1 MGSEAM
7 AVPPPDELRAKQE
20 RELAA
25 THSLATMEYAL
36 ADEAYHLV
44 LALRDAGLELD
55 PLTLV
60 ALRVLEACVESDV
73 EPLDVVLMLVE
84 RGSLARSVELAE
96 ERLERDAA

>member
-1 MGSEAM
+1 M
-7 AVPPPDELRAKQE
+7 PPHDGLRAKQE

-25 THSLATMEYAL
+25 AHSVAAMEFAL
-36 ADEAYHLV
+36 ADEAYHIV

-60 ALRVLEACVESDV
+60 ALRVLEACVENDV
-73 EPLDVVLMLVE
+73 EPVDFVQMLIE

-96 ERLERDAA
+96 DRLERDAA

>member
-1 MGSEAM
+1 M
-7 AVPPPDELRAKQE
+7 AAPPPDELRAKQE

-25 THSLATMEYAL
+25 AHSLASMEFAL
-36 ADEAYHLV
+36 ADEAYHIV

-60 ALRVLEACVESDV
+60 ALRVLEACVENDV
-73 EPLDVVLMLVE
+73 EPVDFVQMLVE

-96 ERLERDAA
+96 DRLERDAA

>member
-1 MGSEAM
+1 M
-7 AVPPPDELRAKQE
+7 PPPDELRAKQE

-25 THSLATMEYAL
+25 AHSLAAMEFAL
-36 ADEAYHLV
+36 ADEAYHIV

-60 ALRVLEACVESDV
+60 ALRVLEACVENDV
-73 EPLDVVLMLVE
+73 EPVDFVQMLVQ

-96 ERLERDAA
+96 DRLERDAA

>member
-1 MGSEAM
+1 MT
-7 AVPPPDELRAKQE
+7 VPPPDGLRAKQE

-25 THSLATMEYAL
+25 AHSVAAMEFAL
-36 ADEAYHLV
+36 ADEAYHIV

-60 ALRVLEACVESDV
+60 ALRVLEACVENDV
-73 EPLDVVLMLVE
+73 EPVDFVQMLVE

-96 ERLERDAA
+96 DRLERDAA

>member
-1 MGSEAM
+1 M
-7 AVPPPDELRAKQE
+7 PPPDGLRAKQE

-25 THSLATMEYAL
+25 AHSVAAMEFAL
-36 ADEAYHLV
+36 ADEAYHIV

-60 ALRVLEACVESDV
+60 ALRVLEACVENDV
-73 EPLDVVLMLVE
+73 EPVDFVQMLVE

-96 ERLERDAA
+96 DRLERDAA